1 MADQIFSLPSCLYHG
16 RIVQSIIIQEL
27 PQNANLYPKYLGIMG
42 KDLNQR
48 IQTLAQ
54 WLYES
59 KYPVVF
65 TGAGISTESGLPD
78 FRGPDGL
85 WTRQDKGLPP
95 RPMAISWHD
104 VEPNTGHLS
113 IVELQR
119 LGKLK
124 FLISQNVDNLHLKS
138 GIKPELIAELHGNIA
153 KLRCIN
159 CGNLISRSEASK
171 SCSCGGKFVKS
182 VVDFGESLPEK
193 DLRLSFEHSRKS
205 DLFLVVGSSLVV
217 TPAADMP
224 REALLSGA
232 KLVVINQGETPF
244 DRMVSMR
251 FHESIGDVLPKA
263 VKRLKRLMNFFE

>member
-1 MADQIFSLPSCLYHG
+1 M
-16 RIVQSIIIQEL
+16 
-27 PQNANLYPKYLGIMG
+27 GINMD
-42 KDLNQR
+42 KDLDQR
-48 IQTLAQ
+48 IQTLSQ

-85 WTRQDKGLPP
+85 WTRRDKGLPP
-95 RPMAISWHD
+95 RSTAVSWHD
-104 VEPNTGHLS
+104 VEPNTGHLA

-138 GIKPELIAELHGNIA
+138 GIKPELLAELHGNMT
-153 KLRCIN
+153 KFRCKK
-159 CGNLISRSEASK
+159 CGNLTSRSEGSK
-171 SCSCGGKFVKS
+171 YCRCGGELVKS
-182 VVDFGESLPEK
+182 VVDFGDPLPEK

-205 DLFLVVGSSLVV
+205 DLFVVVGSSLVV

-232 KLVVINQGETPF
+232 KLVIINQGETPF
-244 DRMVSMR
+244 DHMASLR
-251 FHESIGDVLPKA
+251 FHGRIDDVLPRA
-263 VKRLKRLMNFFE
+263 VKRLKRLMGLFE